1 MSGKHFSSSWL
12 AVDSF
17 TSAPLSITV
26 RYGAVACVK
35 PVGFTRRAASDPIAF
50 PFPLSNGSDQNHKHE
65 PVSGLKSV
73 QKGGERVNCF
83 HRMNGERT
91 RAVSHNFRIHIQ
103 LFCSDL
109 YHWEIQKVISTPKAS
124 CMRQKMLPEKLPAA
138 SGGALFQACSCKVHS
153 FNAKMF
159 ITLPVLHWLISLSG
173 SVAKSCL
180 HVWTLTSVSK
190 FK

>member
-35 PVGFTRRAASDPIAF
+35 PVGFTRRAASDPIPF

-73 QKGGERVNCF
+73 QKGGGEWIASTEWTVSALVLSHTTFTSTSNCSAQTCTTEKSKKWF
-83 HRMNGERT
+83 LHQKHRACAKKCFRKNFQRPQGE
-91 RAVSHNFRIHIQ
+91 
-103 LFCSDL
+103 LCS
-109 YHWEIQKVISTPKAS
+109 
-124 CMRQKMLPEKLPAA
+124 RPAA
-138 SGGALFQACSCKVHS
+138 ARCAHLMQKCLLLFLSC
-153 FNAKMF
+153 
-159 ITLPVLHWLISLSG
+159 TG
-173 SVAKSCL
+173 SSP
-180 HVWTLTSVSK
+180 SQGP
-190 FK
+190 

>member
-26 RYGAVACVK
+26 QYGAVACVK
-35 PVGFTRRAASDPIAF
+35 PVGFTRRA
-50 PFPLSNGSDQNHKHE
+50 
-65 PVSGLKSV
+65 
-73 QKGGERVNCF
+73 GGVNCF
-83 HRMNGERT
+83 HRMNCERT

-138 SGGALFQACSCKVHS
+138 SGGALFQACSCKVRS

>member
-73 QKGGERVNCF
+73 QKGGGKSELLPQNERWAHSCCLTQLS
-83 HRMNGERT
+83 HPHP
-91 RAVSHNFRIHIQ
+91 AVLLRPVPLRNPK
-103 LFCSDL
+103 SDF
-109 YHWEIQKVISTPKAS
+109 YTKSIVHAPKN
-124 CMRQKMLPEKLPAA
+124 A
-138 SGGALFQACSCKVHS
+138 SGKTSSGLRGSSVPGLQLQGAL
-153 FNAKMF
+153 
-159 ITLPVLHWLISLSG
+159 I
-173 SVAKSCL
+173 
-180 HVWTLTSVSK
+180 
-190 FK
+190 